1 MGSKNRLPPHLMRH
15 QIPGPGMVHPEPFGV
30 GGRPPPGRFPLDMLP
45 PPEIMEQKLASQHME
60 MERLASENQRLA
72 ATHGTLR
79 QQLAGAQQELQMLES
94 QFQASK
100 SEREQQMRGL
110 LDRMSKM
117 EVELQSADRLKIDL
131 QQAKTEAHSLLEVRQ
146 ELISK
151 VQQVNDELQR
161 AHVDGQ
167 QIPLLMSEL
176 NKLRQE
182 FHQCR
187 ATYEHERKVYLD
199 HLESLKVMDNEY
211 RSMADEVTRLRAELT
226 TTANI
231 DKRSAYGG
239 GPAYGKADPSAQNAP
254 APSSYE
260 ASYGTQTHASFSA
273 SNAASTVPVVAGAV
287 ANNSGG
293 TPTYAAPQAGA
304 SRIPSYGAQRGP
316 TYDSSR
322 VPAYDPQSGQ
332 MYNAQRVSGYDS
344 YTQRPPPYDPQRAG
358 VYEIPQTANYD
369 PNFRGAAPPQPG
381 QPPVNNMAYGSAPPP
396 ATAPAAP
403 TRTGTG
409 NDAQSRGGTATRR

>member
-1 MGSKNRLPPHLMRH
+1 MGSKNRIPPHLMRH
-15 QIPGPGMVHPEPFGV
+15 PIPGPGMVHPEPFGV
-30 GGRPPPGRFPLDMLP
+30 GVRPPPGRFPLDMLP

-117 EVELQSADRLKIDL
+117 EAELQSADRLKIDL
-131 QQAKTEAHSLLEVRQ
+131 QQAKTDAHSLVEVRQ

-151 VQQVNDELQR
+151 VRQVNDELQR
-161 AHVDGQ
+161 ARVDGQ

-176 NKLRQE
+176 NNLRQE

-231 DKRSAYGG
+231 DKRSAYVG
-239 GPAYGKADPSAQNAP
+239 GPGYGKGDSSAQNAP
-254 APSSYE
+254 TPSAYE
-260 ASYGTQTHASFSA
+260 ASYGAPQAHGSFPA
-273 SNAASTVPVVAGAV
+273 SNAAATVPVVAGAGVV
-287 ANNSGG
+287 ASSGS
-293 TPTYAAPQAGA
+293 TPTYAAPQTGA

-316 TYDSSR
+316 TYD
-322 VPAYDPQSGQ
+322 PQSGQ
-332 MYNAQRVSGYDS
+332 VYNAQRVSGYDS
-344 YTQRPPPYDPQRAG
+344 YTQRPPPYDPQRG
-358 VYEIPQTANYD
+358 YEISQTVNYD
-369 PNFRGAAPPQPG
+369 PNFRGAALAPG
-381 QPPVNNMAYGSAPPP
+381 QPLVNNMPYGSAPP
-396 ATAPAAP
+396 APAP
-403 TRTGTG
+403 GRTGTG
-409 NDAQSRGGTATRR
+409 NDAQSRGGTAGRR